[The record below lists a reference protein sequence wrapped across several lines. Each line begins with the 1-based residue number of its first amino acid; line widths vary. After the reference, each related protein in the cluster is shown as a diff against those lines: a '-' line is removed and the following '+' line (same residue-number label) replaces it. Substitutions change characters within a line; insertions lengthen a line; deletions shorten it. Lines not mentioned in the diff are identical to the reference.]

1 MNNLSIDINGELW
14 AAGISATL
22 PWLFAYHDPEKVAPS
37 SALRITK
44 NVGYQ
49 AFFGEKLKIDKVRL
63 ITLWGVKV
71 NLMQFEGRYLR
82 TTECRFLQ

>member
-1 MNNLSIDINGELW
+1 MDNLSIDINGALW
-14 AAGISATL
+14 AAAFSATL
-22 PWLFAYHDPEKVAPS
+22 PWHFAYRDPEKVAPS

-44 NVGYQ
+44 NVGHQ

-71 NLMQFEGRYLR
+71 KPHAIRG
-82 TTECRFLQ
+82 